1 MKKTTKNILLRE
13 DIENK
18 LLELNKRQLDDGITL
33 VCLTPLLFVFSMW
46 LAFSD
51 VISGF
56 LIIKLLAVLIVCCLI
71 FLSFSTL
78 FRVIKERKQ
87 IKSGDFLISEKSVI
101 SKKQCLP
108 NRHRQYDDLLVFE
121 GFRDFFVSGF

>member
-1 MKKTTKNILLRE
+1 MRE